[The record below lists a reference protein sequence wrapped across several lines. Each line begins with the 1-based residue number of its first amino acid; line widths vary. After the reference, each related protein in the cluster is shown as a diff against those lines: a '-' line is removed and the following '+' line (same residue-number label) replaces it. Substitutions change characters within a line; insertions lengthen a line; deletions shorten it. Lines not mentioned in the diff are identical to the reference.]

1 MALSDSLAHLSRFKN
16 NPKAQVLADTLD
28 RATGKLMENKKSPGR
43 KVGELDNAGTHIYE
57 ALYWAQ
63 ELAAQDDDAEL
74 KAKFGPVA
82 EQLEAKMDT
91 IFDEI
96 NATSGQA
103 MDIGGYFR
111 TDPEKVA
118 RAMRRSATFNAI
130 LDSLN

>member
-1 MALSDSLAHLSRFKN
+1 M
-16 NPKAQVLADTLD
+16 D

-43 KVGELDNAGTHIYE
+43 KVGELDNTGTHIYE

-74 KAKFGPVA
+74 KAKFSPVA
-82 EQLEAKMDT
+82 EQLEAKLDN
-91 IFDEI
+91 IFDEM
-96 NATSGQA
+96 NATNGQA
-103 MDIGGYFR
+103 MDIGGYYR

-118 RAMRRSATFNAI
+118 KAMRRSTTFNAI